1 MPAAKPLSHTLL
13 TLPMNLRFR
22 GSKRETLFRGIL
34 SLLALLHGQATAV
47 EDPALPLRWKDV
59 LRQPAAWYQGP
70 LAARI
75 ARNVLL
81 YQRTS
86 GGWPKNQ
93 EMATV
98 LTAAEHERISG
109 EQSTADSTIDN
120 GATTT
125 QLRFLARVRA
135 AVPRDELGAAFFR
148 GLDYLLDMQYPN
160 GGWPQYWPKPKGY
173 AAHITFNDGAMVNVL
188 ALAREVASGRG
199 DFAFVDAARRERAA
213 KAVTRGIDCILR
225 CQVIVDGR
233 PTVWCAQHDER
244 TLAPAAARS
253 YEHPSLSGGES
264 VGLTRFLM
272 NLETPEP
279 RVVAAIEAAVAW
291 FESSALRGIRIVEK
305 PDPSLPKG
313 YDKVVVE
320 DPSASP
326 LWARFYDL
334 RSGRPIFSGR
344 DGVIKARLADIEH
357 ERRVGYA
364 WYTEAPAA
372 LLAKDLPAWRA
383 RIGAGSG
390 LGEANR
396 KP

>member
-1 MPAAKPLSHTLL
+1 MSFGP
-13 TLPMNLRFR
+13 
-22 GSKRETLFRGIL
+22 
-34 SLLALLHGQATAV
+34 ATA
-47 EDPALPLRWKDV
+47 AGKAAAPLRWKDV
-59 LRQPAAWYQGP
+59 LRQPVAWYQTP
-70 LAARI
+70 EAARI
-75 ARNVLL
+75 AANVVL

-93 EMATV
+93 EM
-98 LTAAEHERISG
+98 TAAFSPTERERITG
-109 EQSTADSTIDN
+109 ERDTPDSTIDN

-125 QLRFLARVRA
+125 QLRFLARVHA
-135 AVPRDELGAAFFR
+135 ASPREELRDAILR
-148 GLDYLLDMQYPN
+148 GVDYLLGMQYPN

-188 ALAREVASGRG
+188 MLLQEIASGRG
-199 DFAFVDAARRERAA
+199 DFAFVDAARRDRAA
-213 KAVTRGIDCILR
+213 TAVNRGIECILR
-225 CQVIVDGR
+225 CQVPLDGR
-233 PTVWCAQHDER
+233 LTVWCAQHDER

-264 VGLTRFLM
+264 VGITRFLM
-272 NLETPEP
+272 SLEAPEP

-291 FESSALRGIRIVEK
+291 FEAAQLRGIRIVEK
-305 PDPSLPKG
+305 PDPGLPKG

-320 DPSASP
+320 DPSAPP
-326 LWARFYDL
+326 LWARFYDV
-334 RSGRPIFSGR
+334 RTNRPIFSGR

-383 RIGAGSG
+383 RIGAATG
-390 LGEANR
+390 LGDAHP

>member
-1 MPAAKPLSHTLL
+1 LTGALAAPKLEAMPAANPLSQTLL
-13 TLPMNLRFR
+13 TLP
-22 GSKRETLFRGIL
+22 
-34 SLLALLHGQATAV
+34 LLALLHGQSTAV
-47 EDPALPLRWKDV
+47 ENPALPLRWKDV

-70 LAARI
+70 EAARI
-75 ARNVLL
+75 AGNVLL

-93 EMATV
+93 EMA
-98 LTAAEHERISG
+98 AALPPAERERIAG
-109 EQSTADSTIDN
+109 HRDTPDSTIDN
-120 GATTT
+120 SATTT
-125 QLRFLARVRA
+125 QLRFLARVHSA
-135 AVPRDELGAAFFR
+135 NPRGELRDAILR
-148 GLDYLLDMQYPN
+148 GVDYLLDMQYPN

-188 ALAREVASGRG
+188 ALAREIASGR
-199 DFAFVDAARRERAA
+199 DDLAFVDAARRERAA
-213 KAVTRGIDCILR
+213 AAVTRGIECLLR
-225 CQVIVDGR
+225 CQVVVDGR

-279 RVVAAIEAAVAW
+279 RVVQAVEAAVAW
-291 FESSALRGIRIVEK
+291 FEASRLRGLRIVEK
-305 PDPSLPKG
+305 PDASLAKG

-320 DPSASP
+320 DPSAPP

-383 RIGAGSG
+383 RIGSGTRAG
-390 LGEANR
+390 APRPPN
-396 KP
+396 